1 MEITNKELKRLL
13 KSDVVEYGQGPQE
26 LASNL
31 VGTPKS
37 NSRIRLC
44 LDAREVNSYI
54 QRETY
59 PIQI

>member
-13 KSDVVEYGQGPQE
+13 KSDVEYGQGPQE

-54 QRETY
+54 QRETN